1 MAKTDW
7 RFTDTVIPEDLNGIG
22 EEINGLRTEISTRF
36 DHADTTPLTLQPGLQ
51 VVHAEKDARF
61 KLGEIRGRTLVNLL
75 GYHGNL
81 DTLNNWYVVIG
92 TGNAQG
98 RIATVT
104 GNGTGRNP
112 QMQSLFSLG
121 PKPAIG
127 DKFFLTA
134 KIRVDSPDCTALRIY
149 LYVNSIGIQDGGRVV
164 NPEVGKE
171 YIVSGI
177 VTVTQEMIDVWD
189 TLKFVVSAWYS
200 NDTTANNSVTKFWD
214 LAMYPVPTVDH
225 SLTNEELQ
233 GKYPYTNGGI
243 TGIDNPYV
251 INTSGNLLPPFYE
264 WTLNSFAEGKVK
276 FNSPYEVSVQAN
288 GVLGQY
294 EQLSY
299 SLLGQPGLTYTIRKE
314 GTVNRINVR
323 FYDSSDTLISNVTN
337 SGSGDSDTITFTT
350 PSDTVKIT
358 VLFNSTVAGT
368 FTLEN
373 PMLVVGAEAKP
384 FLPQRKSM
392 LAFQTELHANPLD
405 GSDPDIL
412 FEENGEYWKLVKWKK
427 VVLDGSL
434 NWLYGSGETGYKWA
448 NLPLT
453 GQVPDSGH
461 AIKFDGTLLNR
472 RVIVDGIPGS
482 GPNRHALRDNLLII
496 TIANS
501 DSGWG
506 DDYTPT
512 QDEIKAYFMGFKMM
526 ISGQARSSIYN
537 GEGQKGW
544 VRIYDYVTNPALT
557 TFYSTVLTQVLDYG
571 PTWYDNDKTRPYQLL
586 YRLAKE
592 TVEPVVTEG
601 SLLLSEGDNMVEV
614 GTGIV
619 LRERTTPV
627 KNGSTIVYHFVNRT
641 NFPGSLLKNK
651 TREILHIYGNNKDQT
666 ALWSRIYDDVAN
678 GLVRATFGNVTQ
690 EFDPSAAYSV
700 TYIKLDKSPIQP
712 ITGTLAANE
721 KAQIGD
727 LTAGVAEALQ
737 RVSVVEQKKA
747 DEDAQGWITPTLLNG
762 ALQGGTPV
770 RYKKMP
776 DGTVRFI
783 GIFVPKVSGLVFK
796 LPVGCQPKDNLRIPI
811 VSFAADGTIIP
822 SFAYINPNGDAGIGV
837 FGNNYVSFDGV
848 SFLAEQ

>member
-61 KLGEIRGRTLVNLL
+61 KLGEIRGRTLENLL

-251 INTSGNLLPPFYE
+251 INTSVNLLPPFYE
-264 WTLNSFAEGKVK
+264 WTLNA
-276 FNSPYEVSVQAN
+276 NAHILNPYELNLSAYNANQYSSVTVSCFGGQRFTFSGELPVGTYIQFIFYDEN
-288 GVLGQY
+288 GVVISDQY
-294 EQLSY
+294 SHSVIAPNEAIKFTFVFQNDV
-299 SLLGQPGLTYTIRKE
+299 TIGEFVFK
-314 GTVNRINVR
+314 
-323 FYDSSDTLISNVTN
+323 
-337 SGSGDSDTITFTT
+337 
-350 PSDTVKIT
+350 
-358 VLFNSTVAGT
+358 
-368 FTLEN
+368 N
-373 PMLVVGAEAKP
+373 PMLTIGTDPQP
-384 FLPQRKSM
+384 FTPQRKSM
-392 LAFQTELHANPLD
+392 LAFDTELHANPD
-405 GSDPDIL
+405 TGADPDIL
-412 FEENGEYWKLVKWKK
+412 FEQNGQYFKLAKWKK

-434 NWLYGSGETGYKWA
+434 DWTYGSRPTGYKVLRLPAFTRDLEQVPFMTKYNGAALTYNGGAITGADQFRQGSGETFMFVTVS
-448 NLPLT
+448 NE
-453 GQVPDSGH
+453 
-461 AIKFDGTLLNR
+461 
-472 RVIVDGIPGS
+472 
-482 GPNRHALRDNLLII
+482 
-496 TIANS
+496 

-506 DDYTPT
+506 DDYAPT
-512 QDEIKAYFMGFKMM
+512 QDEIKAYFSGWTMAHLDGTVPYEPDNVGIHGAKVWIPTLGFNGANGSTT
-526 ISGQARSSIYN
+526 IQFSPSPYAIAAGWSPYN
-537 GEGQKGW
+537 
-544 VRIYDYVTNPALT
+544 
-557 TFYSTVLTQVLDYG
+557 
-571 PTWYDNDKTRPYQLL
+571 LL

-601 SLLLSEGDNMVEV
+601 SLLLSEGDNMVDV

-619 LRERTTPV
+619 LRERANPKYYATG
-627 KNGSTIVYHFVNRT
+627 NSWFVNNGVAGWEST
-641 NFPGSLLKNK
+641 HFKNK
-651 TREILHIYGNNKDQT
+651 PRKLLSIYKDSRRDSNWLIETISLAYGNERAYIGDAN
-666 ALWSRIYDDVAN
+666 YDS
-678 GLVRATFGNVTQ
+678 
-690 EFDPSAAYSV
+690 SAAYSV
-700 TYIKLDKSPIQP
+700 TYIKLDKSPIQT
-712 ITGTLAANE
+712 ITGALVANE
-721 KAQIGD
+721 KAQISD

-737 RVSVVEQKKA
+737 RVSVVEMKKTEK
-747 DEDAQGWITPTLLNG
+747 DYPGWIGATLLNG
-762 ALQGGTPV
+762 GTGSVKYRKFGSTLYVGGALFTGA
-770 RYKKMP
+770 KIA
-776 DGTVRFI
+776 GTVLFRLPEEYAPKTVQTLVLATYDSGVELQSVVVDFHTDGSVKI
-783 GIFVPKVSGLVFK
+783 ASDAKLVVIFNSVS
-796 LPVGCQPKDNLRIPI
+796 
-811 VSFAADGTIIP
+811 VSLDWR
-822 SFAYINPNGDAGIGV
+822 
-837 FGNNYVSFDGV
+837 
-848 SFLAEQ
+848 